1 MSMHTSALTATTQAY
16 RLLLGITGLAIVIV
30 GALLGY
36 LLWTGYSEA
45 MQAAGTNS
53 RNLAWMLE
61 SRLDTT
67 LRRVETVIEV
77 TAATFPRAAVDKAV
91 VPRYAAR
98 IEPGLDAQ
106 LRRFPE
112 LSGLRFYDAS
122 GDLLYTSASAT
133 SPRINIRDRPYFK
146 RSLASAETTTTFSEV
161 IVSRVSTRK
170 VLVMTRPVRDA
181 DGRFLGII
189 SGVLDLDV
197 FQELLQSIDVG
208 ERGLINIRRSDNFS
222 LVLRQPEKEGEINK
236 PLPQDHPVVQAQLAG
251 KRNGTLEYEAVSDGI
266 PRIWSFRKLEHFP
279 FYVQIALASEDVRA
293 GWVNRSIAVLIIAL
307 VLMACVIW
315 LLTRLRRT
323 ELREA
328 QTHAHL
334 TRQKSRMQLLAKV
347 FEHSGEA
354 IMITDADNRIIEVN
368 HSFTDMTGFSPEDV
382 RGQNPSMLAS
392 GQTAP
397 DEYQAMWQS
406 ILTDNFWQGELWSA
420 HKDGSLH
427 PIRLSISTVQ
437 GEDNAIEN
445 YIGSFTDISEYKAAT
460 EQIHHLA
467 HHDALTGLANR
478 LSLQGR
484 LEQALA
490 SAKRDDKH
498 VAVLFI
504 DLDRFKDIND
514 SLGHHIGDHLLIEV
528 ANRLKTRVRDTDVVA
543 RLGGDEF
550 VVVLTNID
558 TSAVAMWTDKI
569 LGSLD
574 KTYYIDNYELNVSAS
589 IGVAI
594 SPEDGDDM
602 NTLMKH
608 ADAAMYHAKGAGRN
622 NVQFYTR
629 SITQAS
635 LERIELGHAM
645 NRALDQRQFVLHYQP
660 LIEFASG
667 NIISLEALVR
677 WQHPDKGLIPPDK
690 FIPIAEETGFIEPL
704 GEWVLHEALRQLA
717 AWRAAG
723 LASTLRMGI
732 NLSVHQLRMRA
743 LPETIADLL
752 VQHQLESPDLELEIT
767 ESVAMQNPQVT
778 TEILGRLREMGI
790 ELAIDDFGTGYS
802 SLSYLKLLPI
812 HRLKLDRSFVR
823 DIEHDPNDA
832 AICSATIAMA
842 HSLSLRVVA
851 EGVETVAQR
860 DFLGTLGCDILQ
872 GYLFSRPLPADAL
885 ETLLRSQ

>member
-1 MSMHTSALTATTQAY
+1 MHYTFRPLAVV
-16 RLLLGITGLAIVIV
+16 TGLAVTVV
-30 GALLGY
+30 GILLGY
-36 LLWTGYSEA
+36 LLWSGYTEA
-45 MQAAGTNS
+45 LRAAETNS

-67 LRRVETVIEV
+67 LRRVETVVEV
-77 TAATFPRAAVDKAV
+77 TADTLPREAANKQAV
-91 VPRYAAR
+91 PHYAPL
-98 IEPGLDAQ
+98 IEPTLDAQ

-112 LSGLRFYDAS
+112 LSGLRFYDAA
-122 GDLLYTSASAT
+122 GDLLYTTASAT
-133 SPRINIRDRPYFK
+133 SPRINIKDRPYFK
-146 RSLASAETTTTFSEV
+146 QSRTSANTTTTFSRV
-161 IVSRVSTRK
+161 IVSRISGRK

-181 DGRFLGII
+181 NGRFLGIV

-197 FQELLQSIDVG
+197 FQAMLQSIDVG
-208 ERGLINIRRSDNFS
+208 QQGLINIRRSDDFS

-236 PLPQDHPVVQAQLAG
+236 PLPQQHPVVQALLA
-251 KRNGTLEYEAVSDGI
+251 NESAGTKEYVAVSDAI
-266 PRIWSFRKLEHFP
+266 PRIWSFRKLALYP
-279 FYVQIALASEDVRA
+279 FYVQIALSSQEVRA
-293 GWVNRSIAVLIIAL
+293 SWYQRTFAVLAIGL
-307 VLMACVIW
+307 VLLVFLTW
-315 LLTRLRRT
+315 LLMRLRHT
-323 ELREA
+323 ERRETQA
-328 QTHAHL
+328 NASL
-334 TRQKSRMQLLAKV
+334 ARQGARLQLLAKV
-347 FEHSGEA
+347 FEHSAEA
-354 IMITDADNRIIEVN
+354 IMITDADNRIVEVN
-368 HSFTDMTGFSPEDV
+368 HSFTDITGYTLEDA

-392 GQTAP
+392 GRTTP
-397 DEYQAMWQS
+397 EEYEAMWQS
-406 ILTDNFWQGELWSA
+406 ILTDNFWQGEIWSA
-420 HKDGSLH
+420 RRDGSLH
-427 PIRLSISTVQ
+427 PIRLSISTVR
-437 GEDNAIEN
+437 GENNAIEN
-445 YIGSFTDISEYKAAT
+445 HIGSFTDISEHQAAT

-490 SAKRDDKH
+490 SAKRDSKH

-514 SLGHHIGDHLLIEV
+514 SLGHHTGDRLLIEV
-528 ANRLKTRVRDTDVVA
+528 ANRLKARVRETDIVA

-550 VVVLTNID
+550 VVVLTDIE
-558 TSAVAMWTDKI
+558 TAAVAMWADKI
-569 LGSLD
+569 LVSLD
-574 KTYYIDNYELNVSAS
+574 KTYHIENYELNVSAS
-589 IGVAI
+589 IGAAI

-602 NTLMKH
+602 YSLMKH

-635 LERIELGHAM
+635 MERIELGHAM
-645 NRALDQRQFVLHYQP
+645 SRALEQRQFVLHYQP
-660 LIEFASG
+660 LVEFASG

-677 WQHPDKGLIPPDK
+677 WQHPEKGLIPPDR
-690 FIPIAEETGFIEPL
+690 FIPIAEETGFIEAL
-704 GEWVLHEALRQLA
+704 GTWVMHEALRQLA

-723 LASTLRMGI
+723 IAPTVRMGI
-732 NLSVHQLRMRA
+732 NLSVHQLRLRA
-743 LPETIADLL
+743 LPEIIAELL
-752 VQHQLESPDLELEIT
+752 AQHQLTPSDLELEIT

-842 HSLSLRVVA
+842 HSLSLSVVA

-872 GYLFSRPLPADAL
+872 GYLFSRPLPAAELEAL
-885 ETLLRSQ
+885 LQSH